1 MINNEVGSLVSLT
14 VLTSVTTI
22 LTTLLIPI
30 AIFLHNST
38 QQDIVDTA
46 TIQNKIINLK
56 YLVISL
62 CTMCV
67 VYFLWI
73 FANIRLLLI
82 LAYLAAICVMLLMI
96 VKSVKWMADWD
107 SNLIYKSSPGFRV
120 QQRDKLLVNSK
131 LTEDQRMFIWNSRLQ
146 NNIKQKSFKSLGTDN
161 DQNFIDLFKETYK
174 EFTGYNRVMMIQNT
188 FTYFK
193 QFYKDT
199 DSYNMNFFSYSIQKA
214 CESISQIHP
223 KSERE
228 SDPQKD
234 PSWELMAWKTTVSE
248 ECRLLIKRD
257 STAWIVLY
265 TINEQTHYAKSFFAK
280 KFLAECIIE
289 FLCNS
294 NLKYR
299 SEVGKEWMVNYNKLK
314 SATNKDTTEWAIFE
328 TFVTRVRQQEVADS
342 NIDQPKTELQKSYNI
357 FDDIFKKAD
366 AAMFRQLEL
375 LFFFDM
381 GGIECEE
388 VDSIGEFLLTKQH
401 IYTIQK
407 TLIFSGC

>member
-1 MINNEVGSLVSLT
+1 MNYKSLYYIYSLINNEVGSLVSLT

-199 DSYNMNFFSYSIQKA
+199 DSYNMNFFFI
-214 CESISQIHP
+214 
-223 KSERE
+223 R
-228 SDPQKD
+228 
-234 PSWELMAWKTTVSE
+234 
-248 ECRLLIKRD
+248 
-257 STAWIVLY
+257 
-265 TINEQTHYAKSFFAK
+265 
-280 KFLAECIIE
+280 
-289 FLCNS
+289 
-294 NLKYR
+294 
-299 SEVGKEWMVNYNKLK
+299 
-314 SATNKDTTEWAIFE
+314 
-328 TFVTRVRQQEVADS
+328 
-342 NIDQPKTELQKSYNI
+342 
-357 FDDIFKKAD
+357 FKKP
-366 AAMFRQLEL
+366 
-375 LFFFDM
+375 
-381 GGIECEE
+381 
-388 VDSIGEFLLTKQH
+388 VN
-401 IYTIQK
+401 
-407 TLIFSGC
+407 